1 LTIVSFQKIEEDRAN
16 GIVKTPPT
24 TDSKPVADA
33 DGAMT
38 IDLGKTL
45 NILGQTEVSGRR
57 LSINWD
63 GRRSLQS
70 DSSATSFNLDVNDF
84 MSFEL
89 IRGENSAPEKKLRY
103 KARLGNFSGSKL
115 KI

>member
-1 LTIVSFQKIEEDRAN
+1 
-16 GIVKTPPT
+16 
-24 TDSKPVADA
+24 
-33 DGAMT
+33 MT

-57 LSINWD
+57 LSLSWNN
-63 GRRSLQS
+63 GKGRSLQS
-70 DSSATSFNLDVNDF
+70 DSQATSFDLDVNDF

-89 IRGENSAPEKKLRY
+89 IRGDNSAPEKKLRY
-103 KARLGNFSGSKL
+103 KARLGDFSGSKL